1 MHLQQ
6 IVDDYEARLISA
18 DEALEL
24 ADCVSLLA
32 LYQLLEQEI
41 SVAGLSPVAT
51 DPFPVNS
58 IV

>member
-1 MHLQQ
+1 MYLQQ
-6 IVDDYEARLISA
+6 IVDDYEAELISA

-24 ADCVSLLA
+24 AECVTLLA

-41 SVAGLSPVAT
+41 SVAKLLPET
-51 DPFPVNS
+51 TEPLILDP